1 MYPVKEEEEQALT
14 MNASEVWRAQMEASE
29 RGDFEKAISY
39 FDQDCEW
46 RLVTSGKT
54 YRGLPEVRRFIQS
67 GLKAGIKR
75 EPEIVAEFG
84 AGEWGAFEYVSRGQV
99 SREAVAFS
107 KEVGEQPRTSPGRAL
122 AERLFRLFFAG
133 KHFEVPVCFIF
144 HITTRGLIDRVHEYA
159 ATRR

>member
-1 MYPVKEEEEQALT
+1 VYPVKEEEEQALT
-14 MNASEVWRAQMEASE
+14 MNASEVWRAQMAASE

-75 EPEIVAEFG
+75 EQVADVAGGGVRHIDDLRQIHRELIGGLFG
-84 AGEWGAFEYVSRGQV
+84 IDARHGFRHMGRGVDAHFRQSLDGVGVHSAGPATRALDAET
-99 SREAVAFS
+99 
-107 KEVGEQPRTSPGRAL
+107 GEQVQR
-122 AERLFRLFFAG
+122 
-133 KHFEVPVCFIF
+133 
-144 HITTRGLIDRVHEYA
+144 
-159 ATRR
+159 